1 MVVAYD
7 EAVVSCTESTRSG
20 VGIGMICSVLGATPP
35 QIKALRATPSLVR
48 DLVLVVHDNR
58 WKALLED
65 VIRHTP
71 AERQAELVARQ
82 TRFEQSPAG
91 SELAARTAQAR
102 GAIAAAGPIENVLDL
117 GRAWPMLHFLMTGN
131 VGGAG
136 SPGDL
141 LPGGEN
147 IGDELGGLGQGR
159 ACLHDAAQTREFSRL
174 LAGQDVERLKARVD
188 LEAMVGLGVCAM
200 PDEPG
205 PDYEDELREEIGTDF
220 PRLRD
225 YVGAMADKG
234 NGLLV
239 WVL

>member
-174 LAGQDVERLKARVD
+174 LEGQDVERLKARVD
-188 LEAMVGLGVCAM
+188 LDAMVGLGVCAV
-200 PDEPG
+200 PDG
-205 PDYEDELREEIGTDF
+205 PDYESELREEVGVDF

>member
-1 MVVAYD
+1 MV
-7 EAVVSCTESTRSG
+7 
-20 VGIGMICSVLGATPP
+20 CSVLGVTPA
-35 QIKALRATPSLVR
+35 QISALRAKPSLVR

-58 WKALLED
+58 WKALLDD
-65 VIRHTP
+65 VINHAP
-71 AERQAELVARQ
+71 AERQADLVARQ

-91 SELAARTAQAR
+91 SELAARNAQAR
-102 GAIAAAGPIENVLDL
+102 GAIAAAGTIESVLDL
-117 GRAWPMLHFLMTGN
+117 GRAWQMLYFLVTGN
-131 VGGAG
+131 VGATG

-147 IGDELGGLGQGR
+147 IGDELGDLGQGR
-159 ACLHDAAQTREFSRL
+159 ARLYDKAQTREFSRL
-174 LAGQDVERLKARVD
+174 LEGQDVERLKARVD
-188 LEAMVGLGVCAM
+188 LDAMVGLGVCAV
-200 PDEPG
+200 PDGPG
-205 PDYEDELREEIGTDF
+205 PDYESELREEVGVDF